1 MSDSQNSAKIRNTFS
16 GKWGFILAS
25 AGSAVGLGNIWRFPY
40 LAAKNGGGLFLFVYI
55 IFAVT
60 FGFALLITEI
70 AIGRKTKESCLTA
83 YGKLKSGWGFLGWL
97 SFIVPSIIY
106 TYYCVIGGWVLK
118 YLIAFLNFTSH
129 DTASDNYFSK
139 FISNPFLTIFFC
151 AVFALISAFIIY
163 RGVEKGIEKFS
174 KILMPA
180 LVVLVII
187 VAVYSCFIKHSDAV
201 DHVTRTGWEGMKL
214 YFVPD
219 FSDLTIKKLFTVCL
233 DAIGQLFYSL
243 SIAMGIMVTYGSYMK
258 DDVDLNKSVH
268 HIEIFDTGIAVLAG
282 MMIIPAVYVF
292 KGLEGMSAG
301 PGLMFVSL
309 PKVFMSMGI
318 VGRFVGL
325 LFFIMVAFAAM
336 TSCISILEAIVSG
349 LIDKFGWSR
358 HKSVIVA
365 GFASFAVSIIIC
377 LGYKQLYFELPLP
390 NGTTA
395 QLLDIFDY
403 VSNNVIMPILAILTC
418 VLIGWIVKPEYVISE
433 IQRNGEPFRRKWV
446 YIVMVKYIAPVFL
459 VILLLFSVGIIRV

>member
-1 MSDSQNSAKIRNTFS
+1 MSDEKNSVQNRNSFS
-16 GKWGFILAS
+16 GSWGFVLAS

-55 IFAVT
+55 IFALT

-83 YGKLKSGWGFLGWL
+83 YGKVKSRWGFLGWL
-97 SFIVPSIIY
+97 AFIVPSIIY
-106 TYYCVIGGWVLK
+106 TYYCIIGGWVLK
-118 YLIAFLNFTSH
+118 YFIAFFDAPSH
-129 DTASDNYFSK
+129 AIASDGYFGT
-139 FISNPFLTIFFC
+139 FITSPLATIMFC
-151 AVFALISAFIIY
+151 AIFALISAIIIY
-163 RGVEKGIEKFS
+163 RGVEKGIEKCS
-174 KILMPA
+174 KILMPI
-180 LVVLVII
+180 LVVLVIFI
-187 VAVYSCFIKHSDAV
+187 SIYGCFIYHTDE
-201 DHVTRTGWEGMKL
+201 DGTTRTGLQGL
-214 YFVPD
+214 AVYFIPN
-219 FSDLTIKKLFTVCL
+219 FSGLTLKSLFTVCL

-418 VLIGWIVKPEYVISE
+418 VLIGWIVKPDYVISE

-459 VILLLFSVGIIRV
+459 VILLLFSVGIIRLS